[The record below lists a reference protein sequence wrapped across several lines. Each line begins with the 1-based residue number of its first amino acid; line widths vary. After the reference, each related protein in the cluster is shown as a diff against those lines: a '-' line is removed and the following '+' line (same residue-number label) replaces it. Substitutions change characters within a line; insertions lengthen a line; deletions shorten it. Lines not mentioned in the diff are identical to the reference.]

1 MHLQLRCLNYPVTC
15 QVSRDNSNIM
25 CHIFIKNK
33 VNWSIVAFTFG
44 ECTKGRSF
52 TFKPS
57 VVISQD
63 TRYGCHLYACYET
76 PANMLVNL
84 LTVDIIIFPTA
95 GPDAPGAHLP
105 AYATS

>member
-1 MHLQLRCLNYPVTC
+1 MLTSCVTYLL
-15 QVSRDNSNIM
+15 
-25 CHIFIKNK
+25 KK